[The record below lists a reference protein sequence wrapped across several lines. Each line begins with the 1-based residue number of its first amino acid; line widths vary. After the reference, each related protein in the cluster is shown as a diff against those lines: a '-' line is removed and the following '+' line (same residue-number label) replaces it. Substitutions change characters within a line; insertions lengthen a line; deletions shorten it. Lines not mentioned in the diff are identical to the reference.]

1 MDEQGLDDIKS
12 LKTNLKKNRL
22 TEEEL
27 ETLRRDV
34 KKIMQKREKEEE
46 ARRRAEMEHFYELG
60 LYANGLY

>member
-27 ETLRRDV
+27 EKLRRDV
-34 KKIMQKREKEEE
+34 KKIMQKREKEEKE
-46 ARRRAEMEHFYELG
+46 RRRAEMEYFYELG
-60 LYANGLY
+60 LYA

>member
-34 KKIMQKREKEEE
+34 KKIMQKREKEER
-46 ARRRAEMEHFYELG
+46 ARRRAEMEYFYELG
-60 LYANGLY
+60 LYA

>member
-34 KKIMQKREKEEE
+34 KKIMQEREKEEK

-60 LYANGLY
+60 LYA

>member
-22 TEEEL
+22 TKEEL

-34 KKIMQKREKEEE
+34 KKIMQKREKEEK
-46 ARRRAEMEHFYELG
+46 
-60 LYANGLY
+60 